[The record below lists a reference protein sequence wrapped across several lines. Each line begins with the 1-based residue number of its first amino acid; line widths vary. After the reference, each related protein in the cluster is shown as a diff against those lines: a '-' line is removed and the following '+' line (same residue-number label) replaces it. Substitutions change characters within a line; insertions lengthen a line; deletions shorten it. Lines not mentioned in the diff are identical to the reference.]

1 MTAKLPVTEKS
12 RKGIYSPRIR
22 KYPITWLNNAS
33 DSPGWFDA
41 RTLKQIWQEICT
53 HTKAVPNAQ
62 DKKVKVNQNLFLP
75 VELRNPDGSSPSKRD
90 ASRFYRSNLLVVDI
104 DVNGKH
110 LCQALN
116 DQNQDVESI
125 LFGWMY
131 LAYTSANFGLEIYPE
146 NERHRI
152 RLIFTL
158 NRYVTKADEYK
169 RLHQGVARKLE
180 EKFGCIVDVSS
191 LKVTQPYT
199 YGIYNPDSPA
209 APRNWKHP
217 GKRID
222 VDTILATVP
231 EEETVELPTS
241 TNLFPPTDLSDLVEA
256 LKYIDLPG
264 SSYEVHLARHK
275 ILRCIWQN
283 LGANGESVARMW
295 YQGKDFEKE
304 WRSVQGKQ
312 RQQFEPA
319 YIFAIARENGYSS
332 TSKATLASKR
342 DLDDYVSRLER
353 RELELTT
360 DEFEIANNPKFKI
373 ITKDIVPL
381 NSKPSKVDWRLAR
394 YFGMGDDIYDF
405 AFLRLSMRT
414 RVHLSEL
421 RSLALASPKVK
432 EEFSRWFEKQKQD
445 ALSVLRIPADQVTI
459 IPENRFDPKLKVQA
473 IVSGYGT
480 QKTRKVVPAAVDW
493 AHENGYGSLLINDRM
508 FSVKSIRDTVNSIGK
523 QTGRLWGIELYE
535 QVKERK
541 NPGGFDHL
549 ACCINSIAHPAFEEF
564 MKRPLVVVIDEF
576 AQVLSAL
583 QYGEFLRGA
592 SVAAVTLTLRN
603 VLRNAVRIVV
613 MDANCTEFHLGLLR
627 MLLGRDVEIPVFS
640 TKSKPLNLRVEYGF
654 NVGGN
659 KIYRDRVTEEII
671 ECYEA
676 GEKCMVPVES
686 KNLAYELD
694 GLIKSQTNAR
704 VIIIT
709 GDKSEEKNALFK
721 SKSANEFFADY
732 DVVIHT
738 SAISSAVS
746 VELKNFTT
754 VCGFYGGYALTP
766 TSISQMNARARS
778 AVRLFLSLDAQGK
791 RQPDTMAHT
800 YRENDD
806 PEGVELHKEIS
817 RKLRKFREREME
829 YCQQT
834 VLWYLEERGATV
846 EPMIID
852 NKSYLDDLKDERNA
866 QRKKIADGIIGARPI
881 SEYEYKRYE
890 KGELFL
896 THAEIERH
904 KICRVL
910 KIEASESVTKQHLSL
925 YRSDRQL
932 VRAFMAR
939 ACLLFDVDE
948 TPVNGRL
955 PNNSEPIWRVLR
967 PVLALRKALRKIGAA
982 NVETQ
987 LQRAIRTGKWSEID
1001 AQALSKAIRKCAREL
1016 RKRQETAFLVP
1027 DNLRSEQ
1034 RSALTPDQQREIVR
1048 RVRQLFV
1055 PAEKYAAICLEA
1067 TNRYMQPLIDGPIC
1081 HLGPILD
1088 VVERPDKRPALR
1100 L

>member
-12 RKGIYSPRIR
+12 CKGIYSPRIR

-62 DKKVKVNQNLFLP
+62 DKEVKVNQNLFLP

-131 LAYTSANFGLEIYPE
+131 LAYTSANFGLEIYLE

-241 TNLFPPTDLSDLVEA
+241 TNLFPPTDLGDLVEA

-283 LGANGESVARMW
+283 LGANGESVARVW

-304 WRSVQGKQ
+304 WRSVQGEQ
-312 RQQFEPA
+312 RQRFEPA
-319 YIFAIARENGYSS
+319 YIFAIARTNGYSPAY
-332 TSKATLASKR
+332 KPTLKTKR
-342 DLDDYVSRLER
+342 SLDDYISRTEQYEFEQEVD
-353 RELELTT
+353 ELEVRHNTN
-360 DEFEIANNPKFKI
+360 FEIVI
-373 ITKDIVPL
+373 KDIVSL
-381 NSKPSKVDWRLAR
+381 NSKPSKMDHRLAK
-394 YFGMGDDIYDF
+394 YFGTGDDIYDF
-405 AFLRLSMRT
+405 AFLRLAMRAKM
-414 RVHLSEL
+414 HLSEL
-421 RSLALASPKVK
+421 RSLALASPKIK

-445 ALSVLRIPADQVTI
+445 ALSVLRMPADQVTI

-493 AHENGYGSLLINDRM
+493 AHNNVYGSLLINDRM
-508 FSVKSIRDTVNSIGK
+508 FAVKSIRDTANEIGK
-523 QTGRLWGIELYE
+523 QTGKPWHIELYE

-541 NPGGFDHL
+541 NPGTFDHL
-549 ACCINSIAHPAFEEF
+549 ACCVNSIAHPAFEEF
-564 MKRPLVVVIDEF
+564 MRRPLVVVIDEF
-576 AQVLSAL
+576 AQVLAAL
-583 QYGEFLRGA
+583 QYGEFVKGA

-603 VLRNAVRIVV
+603 VLRNAVRIIV
-613 MDANCTEFHLGLLR
+613 MDANCTTFHLDLLQ

-640 TKSKPLNLRVEYGF
+640 TKSKPLNLHVEYGF
-654 NVGGN
+654 NAGSN
-659 KIYRDRVTEEII
+659 KIYRDRVIEEII
-671 ECYEA
+671 DCYKSD
-676 GEKCMVPVES
+676 EKCMVPVES
-686 KNLAYELD
+686 KDLAYELEAV
-694 GLIKSQTNAR
+694 IKSQTNAKIA
-704 VIIIT
+704 VIT
-709 GDKSEEKNALFK
+709 GYKSREKNDLFR
-721 SKSANEFFADY
+721 SKSANDFFANY

-746 VELKNFTT
+746 VELKDFGTT
-754 VCGFYGGYALTP
+754 CGFYGGYALTP
-766 TSISQMNARARS
+766 TSISQMDARARS
-778 AVRLFLSLDAQGK
+778 AVRLFLSLDTHGK
-791 RQPDTMAHT
+791 RQPDSIMHS
-800 YRENDD
+800 YSDMDD
-806 PEGVELHKEIS
+806 LEGVELHKEIS
-817 RKLRKFREREME
+817 RKLCEFRALEMK
-829 YCQQT
+829 YCQQA
-834 VLWYLEERGATV
+834 VLWHLEERGATV

-852 NKSYLDDLKDERNA
+852 NTSYLDELKDERNA
-866 QRKKIADGIIGARPI
+866 QRKKIADEIVNAKPVNKYD
-881 SEYEYKRYE
+881 YECHE
-890 KGELFL
+890 KGELHL
-896 THAEIERH
+896 THAEIERY
-904 KICRVL
+904 KICRVF
-910 KIEASESVTKQHLSL
+910 KIEASESVTNQHLIL

-932 VRAFMAR
+932 VRGFMAR
-939 ACLLFDVDE
+939 ACFLLDIE
-948 TPVNGRL
+948 KNPVSGRL

-967 PVLALRKALRKIGAA
+967 PVLALRKALQKIGAA

-987 LQRAIRTGKWSEID
+987 LQRAIRTGNWSEID

-1027 DNLRSEQ
+1027 DDLKSER
-1034 RSALTPDQQREIVR
+1034 RSALTPDQEREIVR
-1048 RVRQLFV
+1048 RVRKLFV
-1055 PAEKYAAICLEA
+1055 PAESYTAISMEA
-1067 TNRYMQPLIDGPIC
+1067 TNRYMQPLIDGPVC
-1081 HLGPILD
+1081 HLTPILD
-1088 VVERPDKRPALR
+1088 VVERLGKRPALQ